1 MIRARIRGTFS
12 WLWIGGMGQ
21 FEQMPRVIRGAW
33 RNITTDLTI
42 NSTQPLIP
50 TIPRYFILIVLL
62 PLWSNLSYKSEA
74 YFEKLE
80 VLPIVHVHATPN
92 NTICT
97 ITDNKGTT

>member
-1 MIRARIRGTFS
+1 MCTTAS
-12 WLWIGGMGQ
+12 W
-21 FEQMPRVIRGAW
+21 
-33 RNITTDLTI
+33 
-42 NSTQPLIP
+42 STRS
-50 TIPRYFILIVLL
+50 TEECYN
-62 PLWSNLSYKSEA
+62 WSDSQLCAAVDSNYSTVFYSCTCSCCQHALHSCSYKSEA